1 MDPAF
6 AEAFLHALASPFR
19 ANDPWSGHKV
29 LGRRLRP
36 FCLWHSFLLE
46 QMGSPFVTG
55 AGVTAADLSRA
66 VAVCRCRYGGVS
78 RTPRF
83 SLAAFWK
90 VLGRGLGSEVQ
101 LFREYVADF
110 QTRPDYRVIPPRGA
124 TGPARGQAP
133 EYLRL
138 VAEVIAMT
146 RCSRQEA
153 WEMPV
158 GEARWWFALGLKNR
172 GADLDFADAEQ
183 RAAEE
188 REIAALKARNP
199 GLHEALRAAGRK
211 IHG

>member
-6 AEAFLHALASPFR
+6 AEAFVHALARPFR
-19 ANDPWSGHKV
+19 PDDPWSGHKV
-29 LGRRLRP
+29 LGKRLRP

-66 VAVCRCRYGGVS
+66 VAVCRCRY
-78 RTPRF
+78 RELYAPTRF
-83 SLAAFWK
+83 CMVAFWK
-90 VLGRGLGSEVQ
+90 VLGPGLGKEVQ
-101 LFREYVADF
+101 RFRDYVGDF
-110 QTRPDYRVIPPRGA
+110 QTRPDYHVVPTRGA

-133 EYLRL
+133 DYLRL
-138 VAEVIAMT
+138 VAEAIAVA

-158 GEARWWFALGLKNR
+158 GEARWWFAIGLKNR

-183 RAAEE
+183 RAAEA
-188 REIAALKARNP
+188 REIAALKIRNP
-199 GLHEALRAAGRK
+199 ALHEALRAAARK